1 MVLFGNVSILK
12 NGTMV
17 YHNEITTDEK
27 IDGIMSQVCGA
38 VLIVYMVIGL
48 LANLRLIWHYRL
60 NSHAWIDKFLVY
72 ICLTRLV
79 SLVTGCC
86 LMAYQFLNADPLNQ
100 ISTLTRWETV
110 LNICSYL
117 TLFMLMAL
125 DTVVVAIQY
134 SNIHCPLWTIL
145 NESNIVM
152 KRVLI
157 TISIISLALTTVS
170 ILYGQLN
177 ITKDH
182 LKKRAIGAV
191 LSLAAYFLVAIV
203 NIGVYSTTWIRFW
216 YQTGDVIVGEIIKRE
231 FRLVSVLAISD
242 IVTAASYAVFVAN
255 LFTIKAEDDTKILI
269 PKLYIWYFSGTI
281 IPMTMCT
288 MVACYMLFS
297 EERLRSNL
305 FGKCWRRSETNM
317 INN

>member
-1 MVLFGNVSILK
+1 MVLFGNGLILP
-12 NGTMV
+12 NGKMEYDGETQ
-17 YHNEITTDEK
+17 TDK
-27 IDGIMSQVCGA
+27 IMNPFCGA

-72 ICLTRLV
+72 ICLARLV
-79 SLVTGCC
+79 SLLTSCC
-86 LMAYQFLNADPLNQ
+86 LMAYQFLNANPLNQ

-117 TLFMLMAL
+117 TLFGLMAL

-145 NESNIVM
+145 NGSNIVM
-152 KRVLI
+152 KRVLM
-157 TISIISLALTTVS
+157 TISLIFLALTTVS
-170 ILYGQLN
+170 ILYGQLDRKHD
-177 ITKDH
+177 I
-182 LKKRAIGAV
+182 LRERAVGAV
-191 LSLAAYFLVAIV
+191 LSLAAYFLVAFV
-203 NIGVYSTTWIRFW
+203 NMGVYLTTWIRFW

-231 FRLVSVLAISD
+231 FRLVSFLAISD
-242 IVTAASYAVFVAN
+242 IVTAASSAVFVAN
-255 LFTIKAEDDTKILI
+255 LFMIKEGSNIRMN
-269 PKLYIWYFSGTI
+269 LYIWCFSSNI
-281 IPMTMCT
+281 IPMTICM